1 MSVLSFPFM
10 QHAVLAA
17 FLCSVACG
25 IIGSLVILN
34 RLSYLAGAVAHA
46 AYGGIGIAFVSG
58 FPVLPCTMGF
68 SLASSLVMARTMVK
82 DGDIA
87 PGRTADTAMGILWAG
102 GMALGVIL
110 IDLSPGYAGDLMG
123 FLFGS
128 ILAVPVENLAIM
140 GALDLLLLGALYRYG
155 QGLTAITFDPEF
167 ARARGLPVPGLFYLL
182 VGMTAVA
189 VVMLLQIVGLILVI
203 ALLTIPP
210 YMGRRMTRSLSGMML
225 ASALLCFVFCLAG
238 LALAYVLDISPGAV
252 IIAVATAAYGVQMLL
267 RQEKE

>member
-1 MSVLSFPFM
+1 MSVLAYPFM

-17 FLCSVACG
+17 LLCSIACG

-46 AYGGIGIAFVSG
+46 AYGGIGIAFISG
-58 FPVLPCTMGF
+58 LPVLPCTMGF
-68 SLASSLVMARTMVK
+68 SLASSLVMAKTMIK

-87 PGRTADTAMGILWAG
+87 PGQTADTAMGILWAG
-102 GMALGVIL
+102 GMALGIIL

-128 ILAVPVENLAIM
+128 ILAVPVENLVFMA
-140 GALDLLLLGALYRYG
+140 GLDLALLGMLYRYG
-155 QGLTAITFDPEF
+155 QGLTAVTFDPEF
-167 ARARGLPVPGLFYLL
+167 SRARGLPVTGLFYLL

-210 YMGRRMTRSLSGMML
+210 YMGRRMTRSLPGMML
-225 ASALLCFVFCLAG
+225 ASSLLCFAFCLGG
-238 LALAYVLDISPGAV
+238 LAVAYVFDLSPGAV
-252 IIAVATAAYGVQMLL
+252 IIAVATAAYGAQLL
-267 RQEKE
+267 LKR

>member
-1 MSVLSFPFM
+1 MSALSYPFM
-10 QHAVLAA
+10 QHAILAA

-34 RLSYLAGAVAHA
+34 RLAYLAGAVAHA

-58 FPVLPCTMGF
+58 LPVLPCTMGF
-68 SLASSLVMARTMVK
+68 SLAASLTMAKTMVK
-82 DGDIA
+82 DGDISF
-87 PGRTADTAMGILWAG
+87 GGSADTAMGILWAG
-102 GMALGVIL
+102 GMALGIIL

-128 ILAVPVENLAIM
+128 IMAVPVENLTVMAI
-140 GALDLLLLGALYRYG
+140 LDALLLLVLYRYG

-167 ARARGLPVPGLFYLL
+167 ARARGLPVSAIFYLL

-189 VVMLLQIVGLILVI
+189 VVMLLQVVGLILVI

-210 YMGRRMTRSLSGMML
+210 YMGRRLTRGLGAMML
-225 ASALLCFVFCLAG
+225 VSGLLCFAICLAG
-238 LALAYVLDISPGAV
+238 LALAYVFDISPGAV
-252 IIAVATAAYGVQMLL
+252 IIAVAVTAFGLL
-267 RQEKE
+267 LLVKR

>member
-1 MSVLSFPFM
+1 MSVLSYEFM
-10 QHAVLAA
+10 QHAILAA
-17 FLCSVACG
+17 LLCSIACG

-46 AYGGIGIAFVSG
+46 AYGGIGIAFASG
-58 FPVLPCTMGF
+58 LPVLPCTMSF
-68 SLASSLVMARTMVK
+68 SLASSLIMARTMIK

-87 PGRTADTAMGILWAG
+87 PGQTGDTAMGILWAG
-102 GMALGVIL
+102 GMAMGIIL

-128 ILAVPVENLAIM
+128 ILAVPVENLLVMAV
-140 GALDLLLLGALYRYG
+140 LDILLLGILYRYG

-167 ARARGLPVPGLFYLL
+167 ARARGLPVIGLFYLL

-210 YMGRRMTRSLSGMML
+210 YMGRRIARTFGGMMI
-225 ASALLCFVFCLAG
+225 ASALLCFGFCLAG
-238 LALAYVLDISPGAV
+238 LALAYIFDLSPGAV
-252 IIAVATAAYGVQMLL
+252 IIAVATFVYGLQLL
-267 RQEKE
+267 IQRSK